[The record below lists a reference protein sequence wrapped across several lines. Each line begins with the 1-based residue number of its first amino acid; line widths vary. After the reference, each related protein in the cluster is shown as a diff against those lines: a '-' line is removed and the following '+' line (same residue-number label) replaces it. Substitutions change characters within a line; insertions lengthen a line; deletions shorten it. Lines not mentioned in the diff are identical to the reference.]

1 MHRLYRLFLIL
12 FVALCITYGADRQVF
27 ANFADTYGFSAAGV
41 SRGNAMTAV
50 AHDWSSVY
58 YNMAGLGKTRGY
70 PGANLADTSDSKPVV
85 SPRGS
90 KLSLKKKSD
99 GSNDVSDV
107 PASGPSALMRYHD
120 QLGLSYMYTYPM
132 MNINIPREDVTGD
145 QNLEFGTIT
154 LGLVLDL
161 NHFIIMPD
169 FISSSR
175 FGLGIG
181 LMQDGTLVRVNDIDL
196 RTHNYQRYGR
206 EAQRTVIFAGMGFGF
221 VDDMF
226 GIGLGAHVWTGGKG
240 AVELEEVEVGG
251 DEQMPEQQIL
261 MDLEPV
267 YAPAVGLYFS
277 PGKIWDA
284 MKGLE
289 LGVAYR
295 GELWM
300 EIYPFDTNA
309 TLTMGGV
316 TMVMGLAIYDYYT
329 PHIISAGAA
338 YTPLGILP
346 DLTVSLDV
354 EYQMWSRYGVSRAKE
369 DYVEQYNEYNDP
381 GDPDIELP
389 EFRDIIVPKLGI
401 SYQLFSWM
409 SVNAGYFYRMSFL
422 EDDANNTVFNF
433 LDNDT
438 HVGSLGLTFIVPK
451 KGPMVSPVEITI
463 AGQFQYLV
471 KQTVVKDDAFDDSAT
486 TNLNPSY
493 NYEGMVPS
501 GFVEVIMRW

>member
-1 MHRLYRLFLIL
+1 
-12 FVALCITYGADRQVF
+12 
-27 ANFADTYGFSAAGV
+27 
-41 SRGNAMTAV
+41 
-50 AHDWSSVY
+50 
-58 YNMAGLGKTRGY
+58 
-70 PGANLADTSDSKPVV
+70 
-85 SPRGS
+85 
-90 KLSLKKKSD
+90 
-99 GSNDVSDV
+99 
-107 PASGPSALMRYHD
+107 
-120 QLGLSYMYTYPM
+120 M
-132 MNINIPREDVTGD
+132 MNINISRGVTGD

-161 NHFIIMPD
+161 NHFIKMPE

-181 LMQDGTLVRVNDIDL
+181 MMQDGTLVRVNDIDL

-206 EAQRTVIFAGMGFGF
+206 EAQRTVILAGMGFGF
-221 VDDMF
+221 LDDLF
-226 GIGLGAHVWTGGKG
+226 GVGLGANVWTGGKG
-240 AVELEEVEVGG
+240 AVELENVEVGG
-251 DEQMPEQQIL
+251 DEQMPEQQIM

-277 PGKIWDA
+277 PGKLWDA
-284 MKGLE
+284 VKGLE

-300 EIYPFDTNA
+300 EVYPFDTNA
-309 TLTMGGV
+309 TLTLGGI

-338 YTPLGILP
+338 YTPMGFLP

-369 DYVEQYNEYNDP
+369 EYIEQYNASNDP
-381 GDPDIELP
+381 GDTDIELP
-389 EFRDIIVPKLGI
+389 EFRDIIVPKLGV
-401 SYQLFSWM
+401 SYQVFSWM
-409 SVNAGYFYRMSFL
+409 SVSAGYFYRMSFL
-422 EDDANNTVFNF
+422 TPDANKTIFNF

-438 HVGSLGLTFIVPK
+438 HVGSLGLTFIIPK
-451 KGPMVSPVEITI
+451 RGPMVSPIEITI

-471 KQTVVKDDAFDDSAT
+471 KQTVEKDDEFDDSSSN
-486 TNLNPSY
+486 NLNPPYS
-493 NYEGMVPS
+493 YEGMVPS